1 MNHCAKETSKQ
12 ILKKSGKKSRGKFAQ
27 KTREKIRIFVEKKSP
42 RPFFMNEKTILDLNE
57 NQFNGPLKFWFKIDE
72 NRIEKCFK
80 NHWKII
86 EKMFLKPLKKHWNI
100 TKNDAFLRIFKNP
113 KIKSKYKTSP
123 LICKGHTVF
132 SREVIGGSSKI
143 GEKSHEKI

>member
-1 MNHCAKETSKQ
+1 MKNCAKESWKKSRKNPAENS
-12 ILKKSGKKSRGKFAQ
+12 LKKS
-27 KTREKIRIFVEKKSP
+27 REKIRICWKKICST
-42 RPFFMNEKTILDLNE
+42 FFINEKTILDLNE
-57 NQFNGPLKFWFKIDE
+57 NQFNGPLKIWFKIDE

>member
-1 MNHCAKETSKQ
+1 MKINSTDHWKFD
-12 ILKKSGKKSRGKFAQ
+12 LKSM
-27 KTREKIRIFVEKKSP
+27 KIE
-42 RPFFMNEKTILDLNE
+42 
-57 NQFNGPLKFWFKIDE
+57 LK
-72 NRIEKCFK
+72 NVS
-80 NHWKII
+80 KII